1 MPIPAEILAIERPKG
16 TIVQK
21 SGNKYYVIKRT
32 SKYDKGRRVP
42 VNLGI
47 VGEIRDGK
55 YVERIRRL
63 DGIQV
68 DVKDYANVMLAHKCG
83 KELLSDLM
91 LFFSPEDSE
100 KIYTYAMI
108 KVLYGDI
115 PSRDMRMHY
124 DTSFLSELFPKVPC
138 SRKTVGEYLDKLG
151 RHVNM
156 LNTFM
161 KARLDAIDPKAF
173 VIIDGMLKNNNSIT
187 NTFSEFSRKGKIKN
201 SEDISILYAL
211 DYHKKEP
218 LACAVYPGNMLDK
231 TSFRDFSKKFD
242 IKKGV
247 IIGDKG
253 IELNDDQRKEI
264 AELSDLKYLVP
275 IKRNL
280 SFIKKKGL
288 QEYDDIV
295 DIADESILC
304 KKTEVD
310 GIFYYAFLDI
320 YLQGSEAKGYM
331 VRAKSKL
338 KKNAQVQTLLKKY
351 RDKKDAFG
359 TIVFESNVDASCS
372 EIYMMYTYRWAIEEV
387 FNYYKNV
394 LDIDN
399 VKVQQ
404 DTRLYGGEF
413 INYIASV
420 ITCRIRN
427 YIDAC
432 GLSEN
437 YSFRQIM
444 SYLSK
449 AKKCRSISAPA
460 DWFDTVTL
468 KYISDILNVLN
479 INV

>member
-1 MPIPAEILAIERPKG
+1 MPVPTEILSVKRPKG

-47 VGEIRDGK
+47 IGEIRDGK
-55 YVERIRRL
+55 YVERIRKL

-68 DVKDYANVMLAHKCG
+68 DVKDYANVILAHTCG
-83 KELLSDLM
+83 KELLSELQKH
-91 LFFSPEDSE
+91 FSLEDSD

-115 PSRDMRMHY
+115 PSRDMQLHY

-138 SRKTVGEYLDKLG
+138 SRKTVGEYLDTLG
-151 RHVNM
+151 RHINT

-161 KARLDAIDPKAF
+161 KARLDAIDPNAY
-173 VIIDGMLKNNNSIT
+173 VIVDGMLKTNNSST
-187 NTFSEFSRKGKIKN
+187 NTYSEFSRKGKIKN
-201 SEDISILYAL
+201 TEDISILYAM
-211 DYHKKEP
+211 DYDRKEP
-218 LACAVYPGNMLDK
+218 LACSVYPGNMLDK
-231 TSFRDFSKKFD
+231 TSFRDFSRKFD
-242 IKKGV
+242 IKKGI

-253 IELNDDQRKEI
+253 IELNDEQRIEI
-264 AELSDLKYLVP
+264 AKVSDLKYLVP

-280 SFIKKKGL
+280 SFIKKEGL

-295 DIADESILC
+295 DIADESVLC
-304 KKTEVD
+304 KKTQVSD
-310 GIFYYAFLDI
+310 TFYYAFLDI

-331 VRAKSKL
+331 LRAKSKL
-338 KKNAQVQTLLKKY
+338 RKNDHVQTLLKKY
-351 RDKKDAFG
+351 KDKKDSFG
-359 TIVFESNVDASCS
+359 TIVFESNLDTSCND
-372 EIYMMYTYRWAIEEV
+372 IYRMYTYRWSIEEV

-399 VKVQQ
+399 VKVQH
-404 DTRLYGGEF
+404 DTRLYGSEF

-420 ITCRIRN
+420 ITCRIRK

-432 GLSEN
+432 GLSN
-437 YSFRQIM
+437 KYSFRQIM
-444 SYLSK
+444 TYLSK
-449 AKKCRSISAPA
+449 AKKCRSISAPV
-460 DWFDTVTL
+460 DWFDTVTV
-468 KYISDILNVLN
+468 KYISDLIICLGLHV
-479 INV
+479 